1 MSTPSPKPWYTS
13 RLVWLGILQIGASV
27 ATAIASGGLTTPVAA
42 AAISGALT
50 IILRATTTQAIGAPA
65 VPEDDD
71 PPAKKLAKPD
81 PKIKLPKP

>member
-50 IILRATTTQAIGAPA
+50 IILRATTTQALGAPEP
-65 VPEDDD
+65 PENE
-71 PPAKKLAKPD
+71 PAKKLAKPD
-81 PKIKLPKP
+81 PKVKLPKP